1 MNPDRIRAWLGE
13 NRIRAAAV
21 FLAAL
26 LLLLLLIGL
35 LLVNVWIGRI
45 RYERDDEDTVTID
58 RAYAA
63 GNGIYFPDI
72 EPVRQPGVINVLFL
86 GTDFAVGAEG
96 NRGRADSNMLCS
108 LDTRSG
114 AIRLVSFERGIGVP
128 VPGRGS
134 DLLTHAYHWG
144 GSELSQSIIAQM
156 FAVTVDGY
164 AQVDFSGFADVI
176 DAIGGVDVELT
187 EMEAKALNGAIAT
200 NVWAWVEVHEGMNH
214 LCGHDALEYC
224 RLRSIDSDWNRQMRQ
239 RKVLEQIQKSCR
251 KMSPLQLVKLAGLT
265 PEKASRVA
273 APLIAESPVN
283 IECRVTEIRDLGSH
297 TMFLAEVLAV
307 HVDDRYMDEN
317 GKFDLSLARP
327 IVYSHGEYLTTG
339 KKLGT
344 FGYSVRKKKR
354 VMKGR
359 RRA

>member
-1 MNPDRIRAWLGE
+1 MNPDRIRAWLAENKLRGWLGE

-21 FLAAL
+21 ILAAVL
-26 LLLLLLIGL
+26 LLVFLVGL
-35 LLVNVWIGRI
+35 LLVNLMIGRI
-45 RYERDDEDTVTID
+45 SYEPDAAEPVTID
-58 RAYAA
+58 RAFAA
-63 GNGIYFPDI
+63 GSGIYFPDI
-72 EPVRQPGVINVLFL
+72 EPVRKPGVINVLFL
-86 GTDFAVGAEG
+86 GTDFAVGADG

-144 GSELSQSIIAQM
+144 GPELSQSIIAQM
-156 FAVTVDGY
+156 FAVEVDGY
-164 AQVDFSGFADVI
+164 AQVDFSSFADVI

-251 KMSPLQLVKLAGLT
+251 KMSPLQLVKLAG
-265 PEKASRVA
+265 
-273 APLIAESPVN
+273 
-283 IECRVTEIRDLGSH
+283 
-297 TMFLAEVLAV
+297 EVLPLV
-307 HVDDRYMDEN
+307 HTNLSRSDVKAILRALPKLMRGDVGQLQVPDKN
-317 GKFDLSLARP
+317 GGHGVIRCIPDYEARK
-327 IVYSHGEYLTTG
+327 IANFLYDV
-339 KKLGT
+339 
-344 FGYSVRKKKR
+344 GYELKSPY
-354 VMKGR
+354 
-359 RRA
+359 

>member
-144 GSELSQSIIAQM
+144 GPELSQSIIAQM

-224 RLRSIDSDWNRQMRQ
+224 RLRSIDSDWHRQMRQ

-251 KMSPLQLVKLAGLT
+251 KMSPLRLVKLAGEVLPMIHT
-265 PEKASRVA
+265 NLGRDDVKAILRALPKLMRGDVA
-273 APLIAESPVN
+273 QLQVPDKN
-283 IECRVTEIRDLGSH
+283 GSH
-297 TMFLAEVLAV
+297 GTVRCIPDYEARKIANFLYDA
-307 HVDDRYMDEN
+307 
-317 GKFDLSLARP
+317 
-327 IVYSHGEYLTTG
+327 
-339 KKLGT
+339 
-344 FGYSVRKKKR
+344 GYELKSPY
-354 VMKGR
+354 
-359 RRA
+359 

>member
-144 GSELSQSIIAQM
+144 GPELSQSIISQM

-164 AQVDFSGFADVI
+164 AQVDFSTFADVI

-224 RLRSIDSDWNRQMRQ
+224 RLRSIDSDWHRQMRQ

-251 KMSPLQLVKLAGLT
+251 KMSSLRLVKLAGEVLPMIHT
-265 PEKASRVA
+265 NLGRDDVKAILRALPKLMRGEVA
-273 APLIAESPVN
+273 QLQVPDKN
-283 IECRVTEIRDLGSH
+283 GSH
-297 TMFLAEVLAV
+297 GTVRCIPDYEARKIANFLYDA
-307 HVDDRYMDEN
+307 
-317 GKFDLSLARP
+317 
-327 IVYSHGEYLTTG
+327 
-339 KKLGT
+339 
-344 FGYSVRKKKR
+344 GYELKSPY
-354 VMKGR
+354 
-359 RRA
+359 

>member
-144 GSELSQSIIAQM
+144 GPELSQSIISQM

-164 AQVDFSGFADVI
+164 AQVDFSA
-176 DAIGGVDVELT
+176 ASPMSST
-187 EMEAKALNGAIAT
+187 PSA
-200 NVWAWVEVHEGMNH
+200 AWT
-214 LCGHDALEYC
+214 
-224 RLRSIDSDWNRQMRQ
+224 WN
-239 RKVLEQIQKSCR
+239 
-251 KMSPLQLVKLAGLT
+251 
-265 PEKASRVA
+265 
-273 APLIAESPVN
+273 
-283 IECRVTEIRDLGSH
+283 
-297 TMFLAEVLAV
+297 
-307 HVDDRYMDEN
+307 
-317 GKFDLSLARP
+317 
-327 IVYSHGEYLTTG
+327 
-339 KKLGT
+339 
-344 FGYSVRKKKR
+344 
-354 VMKGR
+354 
-359 RRA
+359 

>member
-26 LLLLLLIGL
+26 LLLILLIGL
-35 LLVNVWIGRI
+35 LLVNIWSGRI

-72 EPVRQPGVINVLFL
+72 EPVRRPGVINVLFL

-114 AIRLVSFERGIGVP
+114 TIRLVSFERGIGVP

-144 GSELSQSIIAQM
+144 GPELSQSVIAQM

-164 AQVDFSGFADVI
+164 AQVDFSAFADVI

-224 RLRSIDSDWNRQMRQ
+224 RLRSIDSDWHRQMRQ

-251 KMSPLQLVKLAGLT
+251 KMSPLRLVKLAGEVLPMIHT
-265 PEKASRVA
+265 NLGRDDVKAILRALPKLMRGEVA
-273 APLIAESPVN
+273 QLQVPDKN
-283 IECRVTEIRDLGSH
+283 GSH
-297 TMFLAEVLAV
+297 GTVRCIPDYEARKIANFLYDA
-307 HVDDRYMDEN
+307 
-317 GKFDLSLARP
+317 
-327 IVYSHGEYLTTG
+327 
-339 KKLGT
+339 
-344 FGYSVRKKKR
+344 GYELKSPY
-354 VMKGR
+354 
-359 RRA
+359 

>member
-35 LLVNVWIGRI
+35 LLVNDWIGRI

-72 EPVRQPGVINVLFL
+72 EPVRRPGVINVLFL
-86 GTDFAVGAEG
+86 GTDFVVGAEG

-144 GSELSQSIIAQM
+144 GPELSQSVIAQM

-164 AQVDFSGFADVI
+164 AQVDFSAFADVI

-224 RLRSIDSDWNRQMRQ
+224 RLRSIDSDWHRQMRQ

-251 KMSPLQLVKLAGLT
+251 KMSPLRLVKLAGEVLPMIHT
-265 PEKASRVA
+265 NLGRDDVKAILRALPKLMRGDVA
-273 APLIAESPVN
+273 QLQVPDKN
-283 IECRVTEIRDLGSH
+283 GSH
-297 TMFLAEVLAV
+297 GTVRCIPDYEARKIANFLYDA
-307 HVDDRYMDEN
+307 
-317 GKFDLSLARP
+317 
-327 IVYSHGEYLTTG
+327 
-339 KKLGT
+339 
-344 FGYSVRKKKR
+344 GYELKSPY
-354 VMKGR
+354 
-359 RRA
+359 

>member
-144 GSELSQSIIAQM
+144 GPELSQSIIAQM

-224 RLRSIDSDWNRQMRQ
+224 RLRSIDSDWHRQMRQ

-251 KMSPLQLVKLAGLT
+251 KMSPLRLVKLAGEVLPMIHT
-265 PEKASRVA
+265 NLGRDDVKAILRALPKLMRGEVA
-273 APLIAESPVN
+273 QLQVPDKN
-283 IECRVTEIRDLGSH
+283 GSH
-297 TMFLAEVLAV
+297 GTVRCIPDYEARKIANFLYDA
-307 HVDDRYMDEN
+307 
-317 GKFDLSLARP
+317 
-327 IVYSHGEYLTTG
+327 
-339 KKLGT
+339 
-344 FGYSVRKKKR
+344 GYELKSPY
-354 VMKGR
+354 
-359 RRA
+359 

>member
-1 MNPDRIRAWLGE
+1 MNPDRIRSWLTENKLRAWLGE

-21 FLAAL
+21 ILAAVL
-26 LLLLLLIGL
+26 LLVFLVGL
-35 LLVNVWIGRI
+35 LLVNLMIGRI
-45 RYERDDEDTVTID
+45 SYEPEAAEPVTID

-63 GNGIYFPDI
+63 GSGIYFPDI
-72 EPVRQPGVINVLFL
+72 EPVRKPGVINVLFL
-86 GTDFAVGAEG
+86 GTDFAVGADG

-144 GSELSQSIIAQM
+144 GPELSQSIISQM
-156 FAVTVDGY
+156 FAVEVDGY
-164 AQVDFSGFADVI
+164 AQVDFSSFADVI

-251 KMSPLQLVKLAGLT
+251 KMSPLQLVKLAG
-265 PEKASRVA
+265 
-273 APLIAESPVN
+273 
-283 IECRVTEIRDLGSH
+283 
-297 TMFLAEVLAV
+297 EVLPLV
-307 HVDDRYMDEN
+307 HTNLSRSDVKAILRALPKLMRGDVGQLQVPDKN
-317 GKFDLSLARP
+317 GGHGVIRCIPDYEARK
-327 IVYSHGEYLTTG
+327 IANFLYDA
-339 KKLGT
+339 
-344 FGYSVRKKKR
+344 GYELKSPY
-354 VMKGR
+354 
-359 RRA
+359 

>member
-35 LLVNVWIGRI
+35 LLVNVWIGQI
-45 RYERDDEDTVTID
+45 RYERDNAEAVTID

-144 GSELSQSIIAQM
+144 GPELSQSIIAQM

-187 EMEAKALNGAIAT
+187 EMEAKALNGAIAA

-224 RLRSIDSDWNRQMRQ
+224 RLRSIDSDWHRQMRQ

-251 KMSPLQLVKLAGLT
+251 KMSPLRLVKLAGEVLPMIHT
-265 PEKASRVA
+265 NLGRNDVKAILRALPKLMRGEVA
-273 APLIAESPVN
+273 QLQVPDKN
-283 IECRVTEIRDLGSH
+283 GSH
-297 TMFLAEVLAV
+297 GTVRCIPDYEARKIANFLYDA
-307 HVDDRYMDEN
+307 
-317 GKFDLSLARP
+317 
-327 IVYSHGEYLTTG
+327 
-339 KKLGT
+339 
-344 FGYSVRKKKR
+344 GYELKSPY
-354 VMKGR
+354 
-359 RRA
+359 

>member
-72 EPVRQPGVINVLFL
+72 EPVRRPGVINVLFL

-144 GSELSQSIIAQM
+144 GPELSQSVIAQM

-224 RLRSIDSDWNRQMRQ
+224 RLRSIDSDWHRQMRQ

-251 KMSPLQLVKLAGLT
+251 KMSPLRLIKLAGEVLPMIHT
-265 PEKASRVA
+265 NLGRDDVKAILRALPKLMRGEVA
-273 APLIAESPVN
+273 QLQVPDKN
-283 IECRVTEIRDLGSH
+283 GSH
-297 TMFLAEVLAV
+297 GTVRCIPDYEARKIANFLYDA
-307 HVDDRYMDEN
+307 
-317 GKFDLSLARP
+317 
-327 IVYSHGEYLTTG
+327 
-339 KKLGT
+339 
-344 FGYSVRKKKR
+344 GYELKSPY
-354 VMKGR
+354 
-359 RRA
+359 

>member
-1 MNPDRIRAWLGE
+1 MNPDRIRAWLAESKVRAWLAE

-21 FLAAL
+21 ILMAVL
-26 LLLLLLIGL
+26 LLLFLVGL
-35 LLVNVWIGRI
+35 LLVNLMIGRI
-45 RYERDDEDTVTID
+45 GYEPDAAEPVTID

-63 GNGIYFPDI
+63 GSGIYFPDI

-86 GTDFAVGAEG
+86 GTDFAVGADG

-144 GSELSQSIIAQM
+144 GPELSQSIIAQM
-156 FAVTVDGY
+156 FAVEVDGY
-164 AQVDFSGFADVI
+164 AQVDFSSFADVI

-251 KMSPLQLVKLAGLT
+251 KMSPLQLVKLAG
-265 PEKASRVA
+265 
-273 APLIAESPVN
+273 
-283 IECRVTEIRDLGSH
+283 
-297 TMFLAEVLAV
+297 EVLPLV
-307 HVDDRYMDEN
+307 HTNLSRSDVKAILRALPKLMRGDVGQLQVPDKN
-317 GKFDLSLARP
+317 GGHGVIRCIPDYEARK
-327 IVYSHGEYLTTG
+327 IANFLYDA
-339 KKLGT
+339 
-344 FGYSVRKKKR
+344 GYELKSPY
-354 VMKGR
+354 
-359 RRA
+359 

>member
-1 MNPDRIRAWLGE
+1 MNPDRIRAWLRE

-26 LLLLLLIGL
+26 LLLLLLIGM

-45 RYERDDEDTVTID
+45 RYERDGEDTVTID

-72 EPVRQPGVINVLFL
+72 EPVRRPGVINVLFL

-144 GSELSQSIIAQM
+144 GPELSQSIIAQM

-164 AQVDFSGFADVI
+164 AQVDFSAFADVI

-224 RLRSIDSDWNRQMRQ
+224 RLRSIDSDWHRQMRQ

-251 KMSPLQLVKLAGLT
+251 KMSPLRLVKLAGEVLPMIHT
-265 PEKASRVA
+265 NLGRDDVKAILRALPKLMRGDVA
-273 APLIAESPVN
+273 QLQVPDKN
-283 IECRVTEIRDLGSH
+283 GSH
-297 TMFLAEVLAV
+297 GTVRCIPDYEARKIANFLYDA
-307 HVDDRYMDEN
+307 
-317 GKFDLSLARP
+317 
-327 IVYSHGEYLTTG
+327 
-339 KKLGT
+339 
-344 FGYSVRKKKR
+344 GYELKSPY
-354 VMKGR
+354 
-359 RRA
+359 

>member
-1 MNPDRIRAWLGE
+1 MNPDRIRAWLAESKVRAWLAE

-21 FLAAL
+21 ILMAVL
-26 LLLLLLIGL
+26 LLLFLVGL
-35 LLVNVWIGRI
+35 LLVNLMIGRI
-45 RYERDDEDTVTID
+45 GYEPDAAEPVTID

-63 GNGIYFPDI
+63 GSGIYFPDI
-72 EPVRQPGVINVLFL
+72 EPVREPGVINVLFL
-86 GTDFAVGAEG
+86 GTDFAVGADG
-96 NRGRADSNMLCS
+96 TRGRADSNMLCS

-144 GSELSQSIIAQM
+144 GPELSQSIIAQM
-156 FAVTVDGY
+156 FAVEVDGY
-164 AQVDFSGFADVI
+164 AQVDFSSFADVI

-251 KMSPLQLVKLAGLT
+251 KMSPLQLVKLAG
-265 PEKASRVA
+265 
-273 APLIAESPVN
+273 
-283 IECRVTEIRDLGSH
+283 
-297 TMFLAEVLAV
+297 EVLPLV
-307 HVDDRYMDEN
+307 HTNLSRSDVKAILRALPKLMRGDVGQLQVPDKN
-317 GKFDLSLARP
+317 GGHGVIRCIPDYEARK
-327 IVYSHGEYLTTG
+327 IANFLYDA
-339 KKLGT
+339 
-344 FGYSVRKKKR
+344 GYELKSPY
-354 VMKGR
+354 
-359 RRA
+359 

>member
-35 LLVNVWIGRI
+35 LLVNVFIGRI
-45 RYERDDEDTVTID
+45 HYERDNEDTVTID

-63 GNGIYFPDI
+63 GNGIYFPEI
-72 EPVRQPGVINVLFL
+72 EAVEQPGVINVLFL
-86 GTDFAVGAEG
+86 GTDFAIGADG

-164 AQVDFSGFADVI
+164 AQVDFSAFADVI

-224 RLRSIDSDWNRQMRQ
+224 RLRSIDSDWHRQMRQ

-251 KMSPLQLVKLAGLT
+251 KMSPLRLVKLAGEVLPMIHT
-265 PEKASRVA
+265 NLGRDDVKAILRALPKLMRGEVA
-273 APLIAESPVN
+273 QLQVPDKN
-283 IECRVTEIRDLGSH
+283 GSH
-297 TMFLAEVLAV
+297 GTVRCIPDYEARKIANFLYDA
-307 HVDDRYMDEN
+307 
-317 GKFDLSLARP
+317 
-327 IVYSHGEYLTTG
+327 
-339 KKLGT
+339 
-344 FGYSVRKKKR
+344 GYELKSPY
-354 VMKGR
+354 
-359 RRA
+359 

>member
-1 MNPDRIRAWLGE
+1 MNPDRIRAWLTENKLRAWLGE

-21 FLAAL
+21 ILAAVL
-26 LLLLLLIGL
+26 LLVFLVGL
-35 LLVNVWIGRI
+35 LLVNLMIGRI
-45 RYERDDEDTVTID
+45 SYEPDAAEPVTID

-63 GNGIYFPDI
+63 GSGIYFPDI
-72 EPVRQPGVINVLFL
+72 EPVRKPGVINVLFL
-86 GTDFAVGAEG
+86 GTDFAVGADG

-144 GSELSQSIIAQM
+144 GPELSQSIIAQM
-156 FAVTVDGY
+156 FAVEVDGY
-164 AQVDFSGFADVI
+164 AQVDFSSFADVI

-251 KMSPLQLVKLAGLT
+251 KMSPLQLAKLAG
-265 PEKASRVA
+265 
-273 APLIAESPVN
+273 
-283 IECRVTEIRDLGSH
+283 
-297 TMFLAEVLAV
+297 EVLPLV
-307 HVDDRYMDEN
+307 HTNLSRGDVKAILRALPKLMRGDVGQLQVPDKN
-317 GKFDLSLARP
+317 GGHGVIRCIPDYEARK
-327 IVYSHGEYLTTG
+327 IANFLYDA
-339 KKLGT
+339 
-344 FGYSVRKKKR
+344 GYELKSPY
-354 VMKGR
+354 
-359 RRA
+359 